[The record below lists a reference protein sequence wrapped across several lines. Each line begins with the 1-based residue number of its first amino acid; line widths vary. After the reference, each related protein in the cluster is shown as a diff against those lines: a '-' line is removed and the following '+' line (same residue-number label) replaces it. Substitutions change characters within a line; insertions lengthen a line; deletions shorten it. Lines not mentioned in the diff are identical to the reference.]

1 MSNDEHEREL
11 GRLVLKL
18 REKEVKQHCL
28 RDKANGLSQIL
39 KAVMKLHE
47 QQQHDESLLFELD
60 KLPEDCQIVGTFRSL
75 VEVKA
80 EIENLKNNLCLKWN
94 D

>member
-47 QQQHDESLLFELD
+47 QQQHELD